1 MNITLICIGSL
12 KEKYWKDAQ
21 GEYLKRLTR
30 FAKVNILELPES
42 RTDDVHEES
51 SRILSRIPKG
61 STVIALDIGGKRL
74 SSEGL
79 AEKLSSLALSGKPDV
94 CFVIGGSNG
103 FDDTVRSA
111 ADMRL
116 SFSDFTFPHQLMRI
130 ILLEQVYRAFTINAG
145 EKYHK

>member
-21 GEYLKRLTR
+21 VEYLKRLTR

-130 ILLEQVYRAFTINAG
+130 ILLEQVYRAFKINAG

>member
-51 SRILSRIPKG
+51 SRISAYRSGAIP
-61 STVIALDIGGKRL
+61 
-74 SSEGL
+74 
-79 AEKLSSLALSGKPDV
+79 
-94 CFVIGGSNG
+94 
-103 FDDTVRSA
+103 
-111 ADMRL
+111 
-116 SFSDFTFPHQLMRI
+116 
-130 ILLEQVYRAFTINAG
+130 
-145 EKYHK
+145 

>member
-130 ILLEQVYRAFTINAG
+130 ILLEQVYRAFKINAG